1 MRQYISSRR
10 NMRQKLLW
18 TAIGLTIWFDLAA
31 ALILWLPPAVVARF
45 ESPATVVALSSYV
58 LMPIRWTI
66 VLSLAIQAVRARRRA
81 MLALRI
87 AFVVVGLSFL
97 GVLSLVGWLMI
108 GVSATR
114 SDHVIGVVLHTVLPT
129 VVVFGL
135 ARSMSRS
142 GLLQQRV

>member
-1 MRQYISSRR
+1 
-10 NMRQKLLW
+10 MRQKLLW

-129 VVVFGL
+129 VVVLGL

>member
-1 MRQYISSRR
+1 
-10 NMRQKLLW
+10 MRQKLLW